1 MENKKTITVISSV
14 NLTLFKG
21 LSQQDLT
28 IDNKAQQNR
37 LNVRPLWAQRTDAEG
52 NLQRFDFKVGE
63 NECPAYII
71 EWESFKKL
79 ADNGTLAIKDSYTRL
94 QSQAQAD
101 TKSLEEIK
109 RLQEELAKARADK
122 EKAEAELKKQKVKTI
137 EA

>member
-1 MENKKTITVISSV
+1 MEKTVVVISSV

-21 LSQQDLT
+21 LSHEDLT
-28 IDNKAQQNR
+28 NDNKAQPNR
-37 LNVRPLWAQRTDAEG
+37 LNVRPLWAQRTDAQG

-63 NECPAYII
+63 NTCPEYILG
-71 EWESFKKL
+71 WESFKKL
-79 ADNGTLAIKDSYTRL
+79 ADNGTFVVKGSYT
-94 QSQAQAD
+94 QSNNQVD

-109 RLQEELAKARADK
+109 RLKEELAKAKEEK